1 MYSGFMEDIEQQ
13 LKYSLGLKF

>member
-1 MYSGFMEDIEQQ
+1 MEDIEQQ